1 MFGYTITAINVKNFI
16 LLTNLSQCYGQYRMK
31 KIFRSKYI
39 HVTVK
44 KKFFKIYRYRN
55 EGFLV
60 SVKQPMLFV
69 CMIWNFKKCAELF
82 IFVTIEN
89 CFHIFTIEK
98 YKVCYNMM
106 LIQTKRKC
114 QARQLKKKHEV
125 L

>member
-1 MFGYTITAINVKNFI
+1 
-16 LLTNLSQCYGQYRMK
+16 MK